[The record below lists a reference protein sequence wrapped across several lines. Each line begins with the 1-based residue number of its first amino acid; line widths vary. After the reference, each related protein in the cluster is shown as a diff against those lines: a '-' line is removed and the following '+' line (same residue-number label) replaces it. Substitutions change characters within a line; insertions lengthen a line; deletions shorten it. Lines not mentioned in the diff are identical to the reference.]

1 MAWKKLPNLPF
12 PQSEDEVT
20 KFWNENKIFEKSLDI
35 RKGSPAFSFL
45 DGPPFPSGLP
55 HPAHLLMSAAKDAI
69 PRYQTMKGKYV
80 RRVFGWDCHGIPVE
94 AKVNQILKIS
104 TKREIEK
111 FGIEN
116 YVKECRKYVEN
127 CIANW
132 GWYIEKIGR
141 WVDLKNAY
149 YTMYPEYHESVLW
162 AFKQIWDKGLIY
174 KGKRVSF
181 FSTET
186 GTPVSDFEVAEADDY
201 RDITDIAIFVKFKLQ
216 ENLGFDKPV
225 YIVAWTTTPWTI
237 PSNMALAVNPK
248 ATYIA
253 IEHKDEILIIE
264 KSRLEYTFGKEQVE
278 IVRELQPIELEGLS
292 YEPIYDY
299 FSKQTNK
306 NDYKIYLYENVTT
319 SDGTGVLHLAPAFG
333 EEDFNLGKKFE
344 LSDFSDIDEEGKMT
358 VGPWVGTYLRTAS
371 PLIAQDLQE
380 KNNLLRSEQFTHRLP
395 FYRGNE
401 PLIYMAQNSYFI
413 DIKNQKKELLK
424 LNENINW
431 IPEDVKHGRFKDIID
446 SAPDWC
452 ISRNRYWST
461 IMPLWK
467 SVDGD
472 EMVIGSFEEMSQ
484 YTNQIEKKLENGKTV
499 YYINGEKLTAHRD
512 KCDQIILKKD
522 GKEYKRVPEVMDVW
536 LDSGSAPFA
545 QYHYPFEN
553 KEAFDKGFPYD
564 FICEGAGMVRAWFNV
579 LHRVS
584 TIIFDKNAFN
594 NVICAGTLSGNDGH
608 KMSKTRGNYTDPKK
622 IIETLGGEAL
632 RLYLLGSAVM
642 AGGASEWSD
651 ELIRQQT
658 QTVLIPLQNIANYF
672 VIYADKYNFQPTN
685 KVPQPKHILNQW
697 ILAKLA
703 DFIASFDNY
712 LGTYHIPEAVRLVQ
726 PFLNDLSA
734 WYIRRCR
741 DEFNEGSQEH
751 LETLYYVLKNTT
763 LALAPLVPFITETIF
778 QNILKDTDSETSAES
793 IHLMDFPQ
801 FKASNQEAM
810 FAQMQQ
816 VQDICTLIHEQRQ
829 QASLKIRQPLAS
841 VVVHAKELPPEFVEI
856 IKSETNLKQVVFKDP
871 ADKLSVE
878 LDTKLTPELIEE
890 GEYRDL
896 LREVQSLRKKQGLE
910 LNDKITIQAPSWP
923 QSFESQLLAKT
934 LANSISKGD
943 ILTVE
948 KVQ

>member
-1 MAWKKLPNLPF
+1 MAWKKIPNLPL
-12 PQSEDEVT
+12 PQAENEIT
-20 KFWNENKIFEKSLDI
+20 KFWNDHKIFEKSQEI
-35 RKGSPAFSFL
+35 RKDSQAFSFL

-55 HPAHLLMSAAKDAI
+55 HPAHLLMSSAKDAI

-104 TKREIEK
+104 TKKEIEK

-162 AFKQIWDKGLIY
+162 AFKKIWEKGLIY

-186 GTPVSDFEVAEADDY
+186 GTPVSDFEVAETDDY
-201 RDITDIAIFVKFKLQ
+201 RDVTDLAIFVKFKLK
-216 ENLGFDKPV
+216 ESLGFNKPV
-225 YIVAWTTTPWTI
+225 FIVAWTTTPWTV
-237 PSNMALAVNPK
+237 PSNMALAINPK
-248 ATYIA
+248 ATYLA
-253 IEHKDEILIIE
+253 IKYKNEILIVE
-264 KSRLEYTFGKEQVE
+264 KSRLEYTFGKEPVE
-278 IVRELQPIELEGLS
+278 IIKELQASELEGLS

-299 FSKQTNK
+299 FSNQTNK
-306 NDYKIYLYENVTT
+306 NDHKIYLYENVTT
-319 SDGTGVLHLAPAFG
+319 NDGTGVLHLAPAFG
-333 EEDFNLGKKFE
+333 EEDFNLGKKFG

-358 VGPWVGTYLRTAS
+358 VGPWIGIYLRTAS
-371 PLIAQDLQE
+371 PQISQDLQD

-413 DIKNQKKELLK
+413 DIQNQKKELLK

-431 IPEDVKHGRFKDIID
+431 IPEDVKYGRFTDILN

-467 SVDGD
+467 SADGD
-472 EMVIGSFEEMSQ
+472 ELVIGSFEEMSQ
-484 YTNQIEKKLENGKTV
+484 YSDQIEKKQENGKTI
-499 YYINGEKLTAHRD
+499 YYINGEKLSAHRD

-545 QYHYPFEN
+545 QFHYPFEN
-553 KEAFDKGFPYD
+553 KEAFEKSFPYD

-584 TIIFDKNAFN
+584 TMIFNQNAFN
-594 NVICAGTLSGNDGH
+594 NVICAGTLSGSDGH

-632 RLYLLGSAVM
+632 RLYLLGSPVM
-642 AGGASEWSD
+642 AGGTSDWSD
-651 ELIRQQT
+651 ELIRQQS
-658 QTVLIPLQNIANYF
+658 QTVLIPLQNIANFF
-672 VIYADKYNFQPTN
+672 VIYADKYNFKPTG
-685 KVPQPKHILNQW
+685 KPPQAKHILNQW

-703 DFIASFDNY
+703 DFISAFDQH
-712 LGTYHIPEAVRLVQ
+712 LSAYHIPEAVRLIQ
-726 PFLNDLSA
+726 PFLNDLST
-734 WYIRRCR
+734 WYIRRSR
-741 DEFNEGSQEH
+741 DEFNEGSIEH
-751 LETLYYVLKNTT
+751 LETLFYVLKNTT
-763 LALAPLVPFITETIF
+763 LALAPLVPFITENIF
-778 QNILKDTDSETSAES
+778 QNILKDSDPETTKES
-793 IHLMDFPQ
+793 IHLMDFPNFQ
-801 FKASNQEAM
+801 ASGQNDL
-810 FAQMQQ
+810 FSQMQLA
-816 VQDICTLIHEQRQ
+816 QDMCTLIHEQRQ
-829 QASLKIRQPLAS
+829 LANLKIRQPLAS
-841 VVVHAKELPPEFVEI
+841 VVIYSKQLPSEFIEI
-856 IKSETNLKQVVFKDP
+856 IKSETNLKQVSFEQSDQ
-871 ADKLSVE
+871 KLAVK
-878 LDTKLTPELIEE
+878 LDTNLTPELIAE

-896 LREVQSLRKKQGLE
+896 LRNIQTLRKEANLG
-910 LNDKITIQAPSWP
+910 LNDMIQIYTPSWP
-923 QSFESQLLAKT
+923 ESFERNLLEKT
-934 LANSISKGD
+934 KATKISKSEKTY
-943 ILTVE
+943 IE
-948 KVQ
+948 KV